1 MFSCPSIIQIK
12 TSRPDLFAFRITA
25 EVSREDMT
33 DMAEYMNEIFDKHED
48 KVDMLMIF
56 DRYEGAEAG
65 ASLSWE
71 SVKSRFRSVSNVAR
85 YIVVGAPDAAEGMI
99 EIMDHLIP
107 VKAETFDDEAAAW
120 RELGAEAIPAA

>member
-1 MFSCPSIIQIK
+1 MLNTTSIIQIA
-12 TSRPDLFAFRITA
+12 TTRPDLYAFRIVA

-33 DMAEYMNEIFDKHED
+33 AMATYINDAFDAHE
-48 KVDMLMIF
+48 KKIDMLMIF

-65 ASLSWE
+65 ASLGWE
-71 SVKSRFRSVSNVAR
+71 SIKSRFRSISNVNR

-107 VKAETFDDEAAAW
+107 VKAETFDEEAAAW
-120 RELGAEAIPAA
+120 RELGAEATTPV

>member
-1 MFSCPSIIQIK
+1 MLTLPSVTEVA
-12 TSRPDLFAFRITA
+12 TSRPDLHAFRITA

-33 DMAEYMNEIFDKHED
+33 AMAEYMNEVFDRTE

-65 ASLSWE
+65 ASLGWE
-71 SVKSRFRSVSNVAR
+71 SIKSRFRSVSNVGR
-85 YIVVGAPDAAEGMI
+85 YVVVGAPDAAENMI

-107 VKAETFDDEAAAW
+107 VEAETFDEELAAW
-120 RELGAEAIPAA
+120 RSLNAEAIKP

>member
-1 MFSCPSIIQIK
+1 MFTCPSIVQIN
-12 TSRPDLFAFRITA
+12 TTRLDLFAFRITA
-25 EVSREDMT
+25 EVSRDDMT
-33 DMAEYMNEIFDKHED
+33 AMAEYMNEIFSTHEE

-71 SVKSRFRSVSNVAR
+71 SLKSRFRSVTNVGR
-85 YIVVGAPDAAEGMI
+85 YIVVGAPDAVEGMI

-107 VKAETFDDEAAAW
+107 VDAETFDTEEAAW
-120 RELGAEAIPAA
+120 RELGAEAVPAA

>member
-1 MFSCPSIIQIK
+1 MFTCPSILQIE

-33 DMAEYMNEIFDKHED
+33 AMAEYMNEIFDKND
-48 KVDMLMIF
+48 NKVDMLMIF

-71 SVKSRFRSVSNVAR
+71 SIKSRFRSVSNVSR
-85 YIVVGAPDAAEGMI
+85 YVVVGAPAAAEGMI

>member
-33 DMAEYMNEIFDKHED
+33 DMAEYMNEIFDKHDD

-99 EIMDHLIP
+99 EIMDHQVP
-107 VKAETFDDEAAAW
+107 YD
-120 RELGAEAIPAA
+120 